1 MVKYI
6 LNSKVDHLEVGLAF
20 LIIDC
25 RLIGLVVGFNR
36 VSNVSKE
43 NNFLI
48 EIDNSLS
55 SRRNSEVLFYTV
67 WCIVSQLIGD

>member
-43 NNFLI
+43 NNFP
-48 EIDNSLS
+48 N
-55 SRRNSEVLFYTV
+55 
-67 WCIVSQLIGD
+67 